1 MIVEHTDVA
10 GALRRLGLPIAG
22 AMLGDQVLGIVDT
35 IAIGSLGTAELAA
48 ATAATTAFL
57 TVGISSFGLMSGLG
71 VLGAQAVGAG
81 EMERFG
87 RIVRASSIAPLAV
100 AIACAVLGAFAAHA
114 LILALIGP
122 LPTAGAGAAY
132 FALRCA
138 SLIPM
143 VATGLAVSALGAAGN
158 TRFAFTVL
166 VAINTIHIPLLLVLA
181 LGWGTHHPLGL
192 AGAGISSLTAEIA
205 GAALS
210 VRALLRRP
218 ELRVFARFEIG
229 RSLAWQTFALSLP
242 QAVYLLLVLV
252 PDVAIVAFL
261 AALGAEHVA
270 AYRALALVSDVT
282 LAVPI
287 GLETAAQT
295 VLGQRFGAGDGI
307 GARRFQLAATRY
319 GIGLSAA
326 AGIVV
331 ACAAWPLA
339 AVVTWNPGLADIA
352 AIPLAVN
359 MLTLPLKGY
368 AFVGLA
374 PIRAVGDTRFQLIVG
389 VVSSVAVIPLAWAG
403 VGILHLGLFAAPFAW
418 IGGWLLWCAL
428 VYARL
433 YRFDWYAAR
442 L

>member
-10 GALRRLGLPIAG
+10 SALRRLGLPIAG

-87 RIVRASSIAPLAV
+87 RIVRASSVVPLAV
-100 AIACAVLGAFAAHA
+100 AIACAVLGALAGHA
-114 LILALIGP
+114 LISALVGP
-122 LPTAGAGAAY
+122 LPTAGAGATY

-143 VATGLAVSALGAAGN
+143 VATGLAVAALGAAGN
-158 TRFAFTVL
+158 TRFAFTLLL
-166 VAINTIHIPLLLVLA
+166 VINAIHIPLLLVLA

-192 AGAGISSLTAEIA
+192 AGAGISSLIAEIA

-210 VRALLRRP
+210 TRALLRRP

-229 RSLAWQTFALSLP
+229 PPLALQTFLLGLP

-261 AALGAEHVA
+261 APLGAQHVA

-295 VLGQRFGAGDGI
+295 VLGQRFGAGDGT
-307 GARRFQLAATRY
+307 GARRFQQAAMRY

-331 ACAAWPLA
+331 AFAAWPLA
-339 AVVTWNPGLADIA
+339 AVVTWNPGLAGIA
-352 AIPLAVN
+352 AVPLAVN

-374 PIRAVGDTRFQLIVG
+374 PIRAVGDTRFPMIVG
-389 VVSSVAVIPLAWAG
+389 VVTSVAVMPLAWAG
-403 VGILHLGLFAAPFAW
+403 VAVLHLGLFAVPFAW
-418 IGGWLLWCAL
+418 ICGWLLWCAM

-433 YRFDWYAAR
+433 YRFDWGAAR